1 MATMPKNLRMTG
13 DRLSVLRDKIK
24 ELASKEVL
32 VGFPEGPPR
41 GDDTPL
47 TNAALAYIHDNGAPE
62 QNIPARPFM
71 VPGIA
76 AVQDQIADTLTAG
89 ARRLVVVGDRAL
101 SIDKEL
107 TRVGLMAVTSIRR
120 TVTAGVPPPLADVT
134 LRDRL
139 RRHKGRAGEKL
150 ELESRAMG
158 NAPSTDFAKPLI
170 DTGQLYRAVDYVI
183 RERKDRT

>member
-13 DRLSVLRDKIK
+13 DRLKSLREHIK
-24 ELASKEVL
+24 ELSEKEVL

-41 GDDTPL
+41 GDGTPL

-89 ARRLVVVGDRAL
+89 ARRLVVVGNRAV

-107 TRVGLMAVTSIRR
+107 TRAGLMATTSIQR
-120 TVTAGVPPPLADVT
+120 TVSAGVPPPLADVT

-170 DTGQLYRAVDYVI
+170 DTGQLYRSITFVI
-183 RERKDRT
+183 RKRKERT